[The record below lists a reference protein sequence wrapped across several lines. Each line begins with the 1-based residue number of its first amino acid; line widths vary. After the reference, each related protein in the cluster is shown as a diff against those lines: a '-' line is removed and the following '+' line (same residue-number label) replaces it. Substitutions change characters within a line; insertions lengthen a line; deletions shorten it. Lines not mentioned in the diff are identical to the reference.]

1 MIQEQEIT
9 LIDLVVEWAKKEY
22 QDQEVQVHV
31 AELYNAHKILIGSV
45 NYSKGLNCWDI
56 FVTKT
61 KVWYWCRI
69 SCLAAGEIYNH
80 PLYNLLEKKGEW
92 IQLHPSDPN
101 FFNNLKRAVDRNL
114 KIKLNNVHTTY

>member
-9 LIDLVVEWAKKEY
+9 LPNLILEWAKKEY
-22 QDQEVQVHV
+22 QDQVHV
-31 AELYNAHKILIGSV
+31 AELHNAYKILIGSV

-69 SCLAAGEIYNH
+69 SCLNTEPIPSYHFGYSV
-80 PLYNLLEKKGEW
+80 YEKKGEW
-92 IQLHPSDPN
+92 IQLLHSDPN
-101 FFNNLKRAVDRNL
+101 FFSNLKRAVDRNI
-114 KIKLNNVHTTY
+114 KIKLNSVHTTY